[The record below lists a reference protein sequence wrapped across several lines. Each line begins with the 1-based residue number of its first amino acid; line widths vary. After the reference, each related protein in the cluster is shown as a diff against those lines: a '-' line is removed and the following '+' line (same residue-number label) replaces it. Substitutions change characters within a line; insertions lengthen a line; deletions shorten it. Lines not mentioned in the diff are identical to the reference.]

1 MSGALIGFQK
11 QKAKVNDMS
20 VTLYK
25 AGTTL
30 KDIMDMKVGEGLKVG
45 SDIPDFDETNVGNVL
60 RVVPKIGEG
69 FQTKQVLEWDKACHV
84 LNFTTEETEVS
95 ADFERADLLSF
106 IQFNIP
112 FVFCYDGTY
121 FSTNYTVILY
131 DEAISE
137 LYVQFILDDSTS
149 FTMATIYYDADTLK
163 YMVTEKDYVAD

>member
-1 MSGALIGFQK
+1 
-11 QKAKVNDMS
+11 MS
-20 VTLYK
+20 VTLYE

-30 KDIMDMKVGEGLKVG
+30 KEIMDMKVGEGLKVG

-69 FQTKQVLEWDKACHV
+69 LQTEYVLEWDKACHV

-95 ADFERADLLSF
+95 ADFERADLLSL

-112 FVFCYDGTY
+112 FVFCYDDAY
-121 FSTNYTVILY
+121 FSTNYTVILD
-131 DEAISE
+131 DEVISE
-137 LYVQFILDDSTS
+137 LYVQFIVDDVAS
-149 FTMATIYYDADTLK
+149 FTMATVYYDAQTQK

>member
-1 MSGALIGFQK
+1 
-11 QKAKVNDMS
+11 MS
-20 VTLYK
+20 VTLYES
-25 AGTTL
+25 GTTL

-45 SDIPDFDETNVGNVL
+45 SDIPEFDDTNVGNVL
-60 RVVPKIGEG
+60 RVVPKIGTG
-69 FQTKQVLEWDKACHV
+69 LQTEYVLEWDKACHV

-95 ADFERADLLSF
+95 ADFDLSDLLSL

-121 FSTNYTVILY
+121 FSTSYTVILA

-137 LYVQFILDDSTS
+137 LFVQFIEDDVTS
-149 FTMATIYYDADTLK
+149 FTMATIYYDPDTQK